1 MSLSREKDPALG
13 LKKTHQRRGSGK
25 PRTWPGVGFPRERVS
40 ESVQRRSKMPTRD
53 PISMPSTRTVAVV
66 VDPAKYDTCTSMRW
80 GSSTPIEERPM
91 YIIDSP
97 QSTEDDQDE
106 IGPFLSSRRV
116 GERDITAIRIPTYS
130 FDAIMLI
137 GRGSIGAL
145 YVFSH

>member
-1 MSLSREKDPALG
+1 
-13 LKKTHQRRGSGK
+13 
-25 PRTWPGVGFPRERVS
+25 
-40 ESVQRRSKMPTRD
+40 
-53 PISMPSTRTVAVV
+53 
-66 VDPAKYDTCTSMRW
+66 
-80 GSSTPIEERPM
+80 M

-116 GERDITAIRIPTYS
+116 GERDITAVRIPTYS

-145 YVFSH
+145 YVFPTKNGLKLAGIQVLWAPEERQVRI